1 MSVHAWP
8 GGRGAAFLCRLSVA
22 APSVAA
28 PSVAGPSVAGLPV
41 AGLSVAG
48 LPVGDDAAATVGVR
62 LRR

>member
-22 APSVAA
+22 A
-28 PSVAGPSVAGLPV
+28 PSVAGLPV